1 MKYTV
6 SCENST
12 IVENVS
18 EESNRPFTWINTV
31 HISNDGETSQEGHPK
46 PNKKGYFA
54 GDKLYNSYDALFNSP
69 EFKEALDYAKE
80 DCEATGYTPVSE
92 REARQYAVNK
102 RCAYRVVQGIPV
114 LYKRT
119 DADTGTMVATTLLIG
134 VPISGNKQTDIV
146 TAFIIARNPKGKE
159 KKVMI
164 AKKIEVKKSKTLDVT
179 HHNAAAKPKRK

>member
-1 MKYTV
+1 MY
-6 SCENST
+6 S
-12 IVENVS
+12 
-18 EESNRPFTWINTV
+18 
-31 HISNDGETSQEGHPK
+31 
-46 PNKKGYFA
+46 
-54 GDKLYNSYDALFNSP
+54 SYDALFNSP

-92 REARQYAVNK
+92 KEARAYAVNK
-102 RCAYRVVQGIPV
+102 RCAYRVVKGIPV

-119 DADTGTMVATTLLIG
+119 DADTSTAIATTLLIG

-179 HHNAAAKPKRK
+179 HHNAVQPKRK

>member
-31 HISNDGETSQEGHPK
+31 HISNNAETSKEYHSK
-46 PNKKGYFA
+46 SYLS
-54 GDKLYNSYDALFNSP
+54 GDKLYNSYYSIFNSN
-69 EFKEALDYAKE
+69 EFLEALYYAKE
-80 DCEATGYTPVSE
+80 YCESTGYTPVSE
-92 REARQYAVNK
+92 KEAIEYAVNK
-102 RCAYRVVQGIPV
+102 HCRYHVVHDIPV
-114 LYKRT
+114 LYKQIDEDNFSAIST
-119 DADTGTMVATTLLIG
+119 NVFIG

-146 TAFIIARNPKGKE
+146 VAFIIARNPKGKE

-179 HHNAAAKPKRK
+179 HHNAAAQPKRK